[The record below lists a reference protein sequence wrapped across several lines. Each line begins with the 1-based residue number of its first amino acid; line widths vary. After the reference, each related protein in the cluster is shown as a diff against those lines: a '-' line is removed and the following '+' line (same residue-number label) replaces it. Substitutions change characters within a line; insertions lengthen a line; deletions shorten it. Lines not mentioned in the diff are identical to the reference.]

1 MPRPSREQCDQKP
14 PYSYISLTAMAIWS
28 SPDKM
33 CSLNEI
39 YKYITD
45 RFPYYR
51 TNTQRWQNSLRHN
64 LSFNDCFM
72 KVPRRPDRPGKGSYW
87 TLHPKAF
94 DMFANGSLL
103 RRRKR
108 FKLHKT
114 DKEYLNEEFAALA
127 NMNRFFTSPNEFYH
141 QAPLPHPPVVDIPYN
156 TSSPPLVDQN
166 YLRVSPSIMQDEELI
181 KLSPKPAS
189 PPLNV
194 VTTDIELV
202 KKPKRKFNIE
212 SLIEIEPDEN
222 ANKKIKV
229 DRLESSFSLLKQQI
243 VASGLHNGTIPI
255 DIHELHHH
263 QQQVQHQ
270 HQLQLL
276 RQFSNY
282 EIPPL
287 HPLIM
292 MSPLAMKLAT
302 NSIAPPHPYLH
313 HYQNLRF
320 DTLTNRI
327 GLNPSHMAIV

>member
-1 MPRPSREQCDQKP
+1 MFND
-14 PYSYISLTAMAIWS
+14 S
-28 SPDKM
+28 SVSF
-33 CSLNEI
+33 CSSHFR
-39 YKYITD
+39 YITD

-127 NMNRFFTSPNEFYH
+127 NMNRFFTSPNDFYH
-141 QAPLPHPPVVDIPYN
+141 QSPMQHPPAADIPYN
-156 TSSPPLVDQN
+156 TSSPPIPDQN
-166 YLRVSPSIMQDEELI
+166 YLRVSPPIAHEEEL
-181 KLSPKPAS
+181 KMSPKLVSPA
-189 PPLNV
+189 PAEEITV
-194 VTTDIELV
+194 IEPV

-222 ANKKIKV
+222 PKKAKEE
-229 DRLESSFSLLKQQI
+229 RLESSFTLLKQQI
-243 VASGLHNGTIPI
+243 AASGFHNASIPF
-255 DIHELHHH
+255 DLHHH
-263 QQQVQHQ
+263 QQQLQH
-270 HQLQLL
+270 HHHLQLI

-282 EIPPL
+282 ELPPI

-292 MSPLAMKLAT
+292 MSPLAMKLAS
-302 NSIAPPHPYLH
+302 NSIAPPHHPYLH
-313 HYQNLRF
+313 HYQNIRF
-320 DTLTNRI
+320 DSLANRI

>member
-1 MPRPSREQCDQKP
+1 MTHQNFL
-14 PYSYISLTAMAIWS
+14 ISL
-28 SPDKM
+28 
-33 CSLNEI
+33 
-39 YKYITD
+39 YRYITD
-45 RFPYYR
+45 RFSYYR

-108 FKLHKT
+108 FKLHKN
-114 DKEYLNEEFAALA
+114 DKEFLNEEFAALA
-127 NMNRFFTSPNEFYH
+127 NMNRFFTSPNDYYH
-141 QAPLPHPPVVDIPYN
+141 QTPLQHPPVVDIPYN
-156 TSSPPLVDQN
+156 TSSPPLVDPS
-166 YLRVSPSIMQDEELI
+166 YLRGSPPVIHDEEHL
-181 KLSPKPAS
+181 KMPPLLSPKPVS
-189 PPLNV
+189 PALPAA
-194 VTTDIELV
+194 TTIIEPA

-222 ANKKIKV
+222 ANKKAKV

-243 VASGLHNGTIPI
+243 VASGFHNGAIPF
-255 DIHELHHH
+255 DFHEFHH
-263 QQQVQHQ
+263 QQQLHQH
-270 HQLQLL
+270 HQLQLI

-282 EIPPL
+282 ELPPL

-302 NSIAPPHPYLH
+302 NIAPPHPYLH
-313 HYQNLRF
+313 HYQNLRL
-320 DTLTNRI
+320 DTLANRI
-327 GLNPSHMAIV
+327 GLNPSHIAII

>member
-1 MPRPSREQCDQKP
+1 MTHQFVSFL
-14 PYSYISLTAMAIWS
+14 SL
-28 SPDKM
+28 
-33 CSLNEI
+33 
-39 YKYITD
+39 YRYITD

-108 FKLHKT
+108 FKLHKN
-114 DKEYLNEEFAALA
+114 DKEFLNEEFAALA
-127 NMNRFFTSPNEFYH
+127 NMNRFFTSPNDFYH
-141 QAPLPHPPVVDIPYN
+141 QAPLPHPPVIDIPYN
-156 TSSPPLVDQN
+156 TSSPPLDPN
-166 YLRVSPSIMQDEELI
+166 YLRVSPPIVNDEEQL
-181 KLSPKPAS
+181 KMSPKPVS
-189 PPLNV
+189 PALTA
-194 VTTDIELV
+194 TTTVIEPV

-222 ANKKIKV
+222 ISKKAKV

-243 VASGLHNGTIPI
+243 VASSFHNGAIPI
-255 DIHELHHH
+255 DLHELHH
-263 QQQVQHQ
+263 QQQLQQHHQ
-270 HQLQLL
+270 HLQLI

-282 EIPPL
+282 ELPPL
-287 HPLIM
+287 HPYIM
-292 MSPLAMKLAT
+292 MKLAT
-302 NSIAPPHPYLH
+302 NTIAPPHPYLH
-313 HYQNLRF
+313 HYQSMRL
-320 DTLTNRI
+320 DSLANRI

>member
-1 MPRPSREQCDQKP
+1 MIINLFPSSFYR
-14 PYSYISLTAMAIWS
+14 
-28 SPDKM
+28 
-33 CSLNEI
+33 
-39 YKYITD
+39 YITD

-108 FKLHKT
+108 FKLHKN
-114 DKEYLNEEFAALA
+114 DKEFLNEEFAALA
-127 NMNRFFTSPNEFYH
+127 NMNRFFTSPNDYYH
-141 QAPLPHPPVVDIPYN
+141 QAPLPHPPVDIPYN
-156 TSSPPLVDQN
+156 TSSPPLVVDTN
-166 YLRVSPSIMQDEELI
+166 YLRISPPTVTDEDV
-181 KLSPKPAS
+181 KLSPKPIS
-189 PPLNV
+189 PALTATSM
-194 VTTDIELV
+194 TTEIEPV

-222 ANKKIKV
+222 ASKKAKV
-229 DRLESSFSLLKQQI
+229 DRLETSFSLLKQQI
-243 VASGLHNGTIPI
+243 AASGFHNAIPI
-255 DIHELHHH
+255 DLH
-263 QQQVQHQ
+263 QQQLQQH
-270 HQLQLL
+270 HHLQLI

-282 EIPPL
+282 EMPPL

-302 NSIAPPHPYLH
+302 NHMAPPHPYLH
-313 HYQNLRF
+313 HYQNLRL
-320 DTLTNRI
+320 DTLANRI
-327 GLNPSHMAIV
+327 ALNPSHMVV